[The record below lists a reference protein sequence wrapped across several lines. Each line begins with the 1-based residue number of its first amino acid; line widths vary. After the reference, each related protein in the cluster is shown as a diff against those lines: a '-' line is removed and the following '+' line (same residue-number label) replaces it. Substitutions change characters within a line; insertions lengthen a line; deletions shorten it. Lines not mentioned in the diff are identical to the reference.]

1 MINLVAK
8 KTVLYMYKNNIVDE
22 KDIEIYE
29 YGAKIFFAT
38 LFSVLGACLIATALG
53 ELFLG
58 VLFLCVYCS
67 LRCNT
72 GGYHANSFR
81 SCIGMFL
88 ILFTITL
95 KSASAFS
102 VCISNEIFVIL
113 FIVSNASMILLCGV
127 PNSIEPISILR
138 KKVMKKRAILI
149 LNGWYTVIAFM
160 LQRDRTISTAIAF
173 AILLN
178 QLLLLTGKIK
188 NKRRRK
194 YEKI

>member
-1 MINLVAK
+1 MINSVAK
-8 KTVLYMYKNNIVDE
+8 KTVLYMYKNNVVDQ

-38 LFSVLGACLIATALG
+38 LVSILGSCLIATVLG
-53 ELFLG
+53 ELFFG

-81 SCIGMFL
+81 NCIGIFWV
-88 ILFTITL
+88 LFTITL
-95 KSASAFS
+95 KSAFAFS
-102 VCISNEIFVIL
+102 TCISDEIFVIF
-113 FIVSNASMILLCGV
+113 FIVSNASVILLCGIS
-127 PNSIEPISILR
+127 NSIEPIPILR
-138 KKVMKKRAILI
+138 KKVMRKRAILI
-149 LNGWYTVIAFM
+149 LNGWYTVIVFM
-160 LQRDRTISTAIAF
+160 LQRNRKMSTVIVF